1 MQGAVRSNRRSLALK
16 CHHEVHRRLPA
27 LPGASGHGS
36 PSLPPGLPLQAPP
49 WLGPLSPQ
57 CLHHLQWSWPGAT
70 GPPKA
75 CLPASTWCH
84 HTASM
89 ILPGHTSALRSTR
102 AETDMHMVGGG
113 HAHRREHTGLVIP
126 DPVVLTASSQDRA
139 GLLTPQTC
147 TRLSLPTS
155 GPRVLC

>member
-1 MQGAVRSNRRSLALK
+1 
-16 CHHEVHRRLPA
+16 
-27 LPGASGHGS
+27 
-36 PSLPPGLPLQAPP
+36 
-49 WLGPLSPQ
+49 
-57 CLHHLQWSWPGAT
+57 
-70 GPPKA
+70 
-75 CLPASTWCH
+75 
-84 HTASM
+84 M

-147 TRLSLPTS
+147 TRLSLPPS
-155 GPRVLC
+155 GP